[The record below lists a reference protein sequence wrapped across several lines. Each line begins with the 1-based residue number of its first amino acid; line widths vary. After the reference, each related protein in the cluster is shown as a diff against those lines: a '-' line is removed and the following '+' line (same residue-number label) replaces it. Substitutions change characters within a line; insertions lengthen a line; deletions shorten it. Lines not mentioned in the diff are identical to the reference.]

1 MYNRAGIL
9 KAGRKVVRGVQITF
23 WRVCGWIFFG
33 GPVRRAGNPMEGA
46 HSLDHA
52 GAGSGHFHPTRH
64 RKRHR
69 HPMGDAPVAPGRDRR
84 YHHHGG
90 GVCVGCIVNLWLGWD
105 VWDYSGMVFNILG
118 QVCLAYWMLW
128 VALSLPAIV
137 MFDFMAWRSGAGT
150 AANVQTT
157 LNIGGGGESHEY
169 GSDLCADCR
178 GGGCFVGSG
187 GAEGPNQH
195 QTNGSPA
202 QRREKESRLA
212 MELMYATCSLSL
224 TTAKKLAGSIPMATW
239 RRP

>member
-90 GVCVGCIVNLWLGWD
+90 GVC
-105 VWDYSGMVFNILG
+105 
-118 QVCLAYWMLW
+118 
-128 VALSLPAIV
+128 
-137 MFDFMAWRSGAGT
+137 
-150 AANVQTT
+150 
-157 LNIGGGGESHEY
+157 GGLY
-169 GSDLCADCR
+169 R
-178 GGGCFVGSG
+178 
-187 GAEGPNQH
+187 
-195 QTNGSPA
+195 
-202 QRREKESRLA
+202 
-212 MELMYATCSLSL
+212 
-224 TTAKKLAGSIPMATW
+224 
-239 RRP
+239 